1 MKRYL
6 PVVLL
11 LLACSILFFS
21 IYGADSFSKV
31 HDLRHSLALQQ
42 DTNAATAKKVKKLAK
57 QISGLQSDKRAL
69 EKAARNELGLAAEDE
84 FIVVFDKQEAG
95 DHK

>member
-6 PVVLL
+6 PYMLL
-11 LLACSILFFS
+11 LLACSILFIS
-21 IYGADSFSKV
+21 IYGPDNFSKV

-57 QISGLQSDKRAL
+57 QITGLQSDKRAL

-84 FIVVFDKQEAG
+84 FIVVFDKQG
-95 DHK
+95 KSGNK